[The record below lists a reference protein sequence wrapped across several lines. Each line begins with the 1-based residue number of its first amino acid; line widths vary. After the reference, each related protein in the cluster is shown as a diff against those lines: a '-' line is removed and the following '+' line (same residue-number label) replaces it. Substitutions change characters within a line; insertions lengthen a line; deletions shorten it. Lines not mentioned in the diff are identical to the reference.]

1 LIEKWKQFNKWIAN
15 LPILKHILDWSKRYS
30 LPGFS
35 GVPIYNIL
43 VFIYKEMMRDN
54 ITTRANSVAFS
65 LFLAIFPFIIFLFTL
80 LPYLFAPED
89 FTLFV
94 ENILPESSSFPTSGS
109 YVEILDEYLSSV
121 LPRNANQYLLGII
134 EGIVGIKREGLLS
147 LGFFLAIFFAS
158 SGMLTIMYGFD
169 KSYAESFKNRSYFKK
184 RLVAVSLTIL
194 LSILF
199 IGSFIL
205 LIIGNIILAYLSEEL
220 SLANSSIWLISLI
233 KSLVAIMLLYTGITI
248 IYKYGPS
255 FKKRIP
261 FINPGSILA
270 TVLSIITSFGF
281 SYFINNFG
289 RYNELYGSIGA
300 LIVIM
305 LWLQFNAFVILI
317 GYELIA
323 SIAVNRDLINYEPE
337 S

>member
-1 LIEKWKQFNKWIAN
+1 
-15 LPILKHILDWSKRYS
+15 
-30 LPGFS
+30 
-35 GVPIYNIL
+35 
-43 VFIYKEMMRDN
+43 MMRDN

-80 LPYLFAPED
+80 LPYLFAPDD
-89 FTLFV
+89 FAAFLSR
-94 ENILPESSSFPTSGS
+94 ILPLSGDLPSSGS
-109 YVEILDEYLSSV
+109 YMDILSDYLATV
-121 LPRNANQYLLGII
+121 LPTNANQYLLGII

-169 KSYAESFKNRSYFKK
+169 KSYEESFKNRGYFRK
-184 RLVAVSLTIL
+184 RMVAVSLTVL
-194 LSILF
+194 LSVLF
-199 IGSFIL
+199 IASFML
-205 LIIGNIILAYLSEEL
+205 LIIGNIILAYISERWGLSD
-220 SLANSSIWLISLI
+220 SSIWVISMI

-255 FKKRIP
+255 LRKRIP

-270 TVLSIITSFGF
+270 TILSILTSFAF

-323 SIAVNRDLINYEPE
+323 SIAVNRDLINDK
-337 S
+337 ST

>member
-1 LIEKWKQFNKWIAN
+1 
-15 LPILKHILDWSKRYS
+15 
-30 LPGFS
+30 
-35 GVPIYNIL
+35 
-43 VFIYKEMMRDN
+43 MRDN

-80 LPYLFAPED
+80 LPYLFDPED
-89 FTLFV
+89 FVNFLSS
-94 ENILPESSSFPTSGS
+94 ILPSDSGYTTTGS
-109 YVEILDEYLSSV
+109 YIEILEEYLASV

-134 EGIVGIKREGLLS
+134 DGIVGIKRDGLLS

-158 SGMLTIMYGFD
+158 SGMLTLMLGFD
-169 KSYAESFKNRSYFKK
+169 KSYKESFKTRSYFKK
-184 RLVAVSLTIL
+184 RLVAVSLTML

-199 IGSFIL
+199 IASFFL
-205 LIIGNIILAYLSEEL
+205 LIIGNVILAYISDKLGL
-220 SLANSSIWLISLI
+220 TDSSIWLISFI
-233 KSLVAIMLLYTGITI
+233 KSIAAIMLLYTGITI

-255 FKKRIP
+255 LRKRVP

-270 TVLSIITSFGF
+270 TVLSILTSFGF

-317 GYELIA
+317 GYELMA
-323 SIAVNRDLINYEPE
+323 SIAVNRDLLNYESE
-337 S
+337 E

>member
-1 LIEKWKQFNKWIAN
+1 
-15 LPILKHILDWSKRYS
+15 
-30 LPGFS
+30 
-35 GVPIYNIL
+35 
-43 VFIYKEMMRDN
+43 MMRDN

-89 FTLFV
+89 FSSFLSGILPQSST
-94 ENILPESSSFPTSGS
+94 LPESGS
-109 YVEILDEYLSSV
+109 YIEILSEYLSSI
-121 LPRNANQYLLGII
+121 LPKNANQYLLGII
-134 EGIVGIKREGLLS
+134 EGIIGIKREGLLS

-169 KSYAESFKNRSYFKK
+169 KSYKESFKTRSYLKK
-184 RLVAVSLTIL
+184 RLVAVSLTML

-199 IGSFIL
+199 IASFFL
-205 LIIGNIILAYLSEEL
+205 LIIGNLILAYISERLGLTE
-220 SLANSSIWLISLI
+220 SSIWIISLI
-233 KSLVAIMLLYTGITI
+233 KSITALLLLYTGITI

-255 FKKRIP
+255 LRKRIP

-270 TVLSIITSFGF
+270 TMLSILTSFAF
-281 SYFINNFG
+281 SHFINNFG

-323 SIAVNRDLINYEPE
+323 SIAVNRDLINYKPE
-337 S
+337 

>member
-1 LIEKWKQFNKWIAN
+1 MIRRWKIFKRWFSN
-15 LPILKHILDWSKRYS
+15 LPILKQILDWSKVYS

-35 GVPIYNIL
+35 GVPIYNII
-43 VFIYKEMMRDN
+43 VFIYNETMRDN

-80 LPYLFAPED
+80 LPYLFDPED
-89 FTLFV
+89 FSSLLT
-94 ENILPESSSFPTSGS
+94 NILPSSSGYPSSDS
-109 YVEILDEYLSSV
+109 YIDILEEYLASV
-121 LPRNANQYLLGII
+121 LPTNANQYLLGII
-134 EGIVGIKREGLLS
+134 DGIVGIKRDGLLS
-147 LGFFLAIFFAS
+147 LGFFLAMFFAS

-169 KSYAESFKNRSYFKK
+169 KSYKESFKTRSYMKK
-184 RLVAVSLTIL
+184 RVVAVSLTML

-199 IGSFIL
+199 IASFFL
-205 LIIGNIILAYLSEEL
+205 LIIGNVILAYISEKL
-220 SLANSSIWLISLI
+220 GLAESSVWIISFI
-233 KSLVAIMLLYTGITI
+233 KSIAAIMLLYTGITI

-255 FKKRIP
+255 LRKRIP

-270 TVLSIITSFGF
+270 TLLSILTSFAF

-317 GYELIA
+317 GYELMA
-323 SIAVNRDLINYEPE
+323 SIAVNRDLINYESE
-337 S
+337 

>member
-1 LIEKWKQFNKWIAN
+1 
-15 LPILKHILDWSKRYS
+15 
-30 LPGFS
+30 
-35 GVPIYNIL
+35 
-43 VFIYKEMMRDN
+43 MMRDN

-80 LPYLFAPED
+80 LPYLFEPDD
-89 FTLFV
+89 FALFLS
-94 ENILPESSSFPTSGS
+94 NILPQSGSLPSSGS
-109 YVEILDEYLSSV
+109 YMNILQEYLSNI
-121 LPRNANQYLLGII
+121 LPKNANQYLLGII

-169 KSYAESFKNRSYFKK
+169 KSYEESFKTRSYFKK
-184 RLVAVSLTIL
+184 RLVAVSLTVL
-194 LSILF
+194 LSSLF
-199 IGSFIL
+199 IASFIL
-205 LIIGNIILAYLSEEL
+205 LIIGNLILGYISERLGLTE
-220 SLANSSIWLISLI
+220 SSVWIISLV
-233 KSLVAIMLLYTGITI
+233 KSLSAILLLYTGITI

-255 FKKRIP
+255 LKKRIP

-270 TVLSIITSFGF
+270 TLLSIITSFGF

-323 SIAVNRDLINYEPE
+323 SIAVNRDLINYESE
-337 S
+337 

>member
-1 LIEKWKQFNKWIAN
+1 MI
-15 LPILKHILDWSKRYS
+15 
-30 LPGFS
+30 FS
-35 GVPIYNIL
+35 
-43 VFIYKEMMRDN
+43 
-54 ITTRANSVAFS
+54 T
-65 LFLAIFPFIIFLFTL
+65 FLG
-80 LPYLFAPED
+80 
-89 FTLFV
+89 
-94 ENILPESSSFPTSGS
+94 NILPQSSALPSSGS
-109 YVEILDEYLSSV
+109 YIDILQQYLASV
-121 LPRNANQYLLGII
+121 LPTNANQYLLGII

-169 KSYAESFKNRSYFKK
+169 KSYEESFKTRSYIKK
-184 RLVAVSLTIL
+184 RVVAVSLTML

-199 IGSFIL
+199 IASFFL
-205 LIIGNIILAYLSEEL
+205 LIIGNLILAYISDRLGL
-220 SLANSSIWLISLI
+220 TDSSVWIISLV
-233 KSLVAIMLLYTGITI
+233 KSISAILLLYTGITI

-255 FKKRIP
+255 LKKRIP

-270 TVLSIITSFGF
+270 TLLSILTSFAF

-323 SIAVNRDLINYEPE
+323 SIAVNRDLINYKREQ
-337 S
+337 

>member
-1 LIEKWKQFNKWIAN
+1 M
-15 LPILKHILDWSKRYS
+15 PILKQILDWSKVYS

-80 LPYLFAPED
+80 LPYLFDPED
-89 FTLFV
+89 FSSFFAS
-94 ENILPESSSFPTSGS
+94 ILPQSTSLPSSGT
-109 YVEILDEYLSSV
+109 YMDVLQEYLASV

-134 EGIVGIKREGLLS
+134 DGIVGIKREGLLS
-147 LGFFLAIFFAS
+147 LGFVLAIFFAS

-169 KSYAESFKNRSYFKK
+169 KSYEESFKTRGYFKK
-184 RLVAVSLTIL
+184 RLVAVSLTML
-194 LSILF
+194 LSILL
-199 IGSFIL
+199 IASFFL
-205 LIIGNIILAYLSEEL
+205 LIIGNLIMAYISE
-220 SLANSSIWLISLI
+220 SLGLTNSSIWVL
-233 KSLVAIMLLYTGITI
+233 SLVKSVAAVMLLYTGITI
-248 IYKYGPS
+248 IYKYGPTL
-255 FKKRIP
+255 KKRIP

-270 TVLSIITSFGF
+270 TILSILTSFAF

-317 GYELIA
+317 GYELNA
-323 SIAVNRDLINYEPE
+323 SIAVNRDLINNKPE
-337 S
+337 T

>member
-1 LIEKWKQFNKWIAN
+1 MIEKWEQLKKWIAN
-15 LPILKHILDWSKRYS
+15 LPILKHILDWSKVYS

-80 LPYLFAPED
+80 LPYLFAPDD
-89 FTLFV
+89 FTHFV
-94 ENILPESSSFPTSGS
+94 ENILPQSNALPSSGS
-109 YVEILDEYLSSV
+109 YIDILDEYLSSV
-121 LPRNANQYLLGII
+121 LPRNANEYLLGVI
-134 EGIVGIKREGLLS
+134 ESIVGIKREGLLS

-169 KSYAESFKNRSYFKK
+169 KSYEESFKDRSYLKK

-205 LIIGNIILAYLSEEL
+205 LIIGNIIIAYISERLALT
-220 SLANSSIWLISLI
+220 NSSIWIITLI
-233 KSLVAIMLLYTGITI
+233 KSLAAIMLLYTGITI
-248 IYKYGPS
+248 IYKYGPQL
-255 FKKRIP
+255 KKRIP

-270 TVLSIITSFGF
+270 TILSILTSFGF

-300 LIVIM
+300 LVVIM

-323 SIAVNRDLINYEPE
+323 SIAVNRDLINYKPD

>member
-1 LIEKWKQFNKWIAN
+1 MKQLKIWISN
-15 LPILKHILDWSKRYS
+15 LPILKQFLDWTKVYS
-30 LPGFS
+30 FPGFS
-35 GVPIYNIL
+35 GVPIYNII

-89 FTLFV
+89 FTSFLAGILPKS
-94 ENILPESSSFPTSGS
+94 EALPESGSYIDILSEYLSNILPK
-109 YVEILDEYLSSV
+109 
-121 LPRNANQYLLGII
+121 NANEYLLGVI
-134 EGIVGIKREGLLS
+134 EGIIGIKREGLLS

-158 SGMLTIMYGFD
+158 SGMLTLMSGFD
-169 KSYAESFKNRSYFKK
+169 KSYEESYKTRSYFKK
-184 RLVAVSLTIL
+184 RVVAFSLTML

-199 IGSFIL
+199 IASFIF
-205 LIIGNIILAYLSEEL
+205 LIIGNLILAYISERMGL
-220 SLANSSIWLISLI
+220 TNSSIWLITLV
-233 KSLVAIMLLYTGITI
+233 KSVAAVLLLYTGITL
-248 IYKYGPS
+248 IYKYGPTL
-255 FKKRIP
+255 KKRIP

-270 TVLSIITSFGF
+270 TVLSIITSIGF

-323 SIAVNRDLINYEPE
+323 SIAVNRDLINDRED
-337 S
+337 

>member
-1 LIEKWKQFNKWIAN
+1 MIEKWKQFRHWVSN
-15 LPILKHILDWSKRYS
+15 LPILKQILDWSKVYS

-43 VFIYKEMMRDN
+43 VFIYKETMRDN

-80 LPYLFAPED
+80 LPYLFEPAD
-89 FTLFV
+89 FSTFLGK
-94 ENILPESSSFPTSGS
+94 ILPQSDNLPTSGT
-109 YVEILDEYLSSV
+109 YMEILEEYLSSV
-121 LPRNANQYLLGII
+121 LPTTANKYLLEII
-134 EGIVGIKREGLLS
+134 EGIIGIKREGLLS

-158 SGMLTIMYGFD
+158 SGMLTLMYGFD
-169 KSYAESFKNRSYFKK
+169 KSYEESYKTRSYFKK
-184 RLVAVSLTIL
+184 RLVAANLTIL
-194 LSILF
+194 LSVLF

-205 LIIGNIILAYLSEEL
+205 LIIGNIILAYISERFA
-220 SLANSSIWLISLI
+220 LANSSIWFFTMV
-233 KSLVAIMLLYTGITI
+233 KSLAAIALLYTGITI
-248 IYKYGPS
+248 IYKFGPS
-255 FKKRIP
+255 LKKRIK

-270 TVLSIITSFGF
+270 TILSIITSLGF

-300 LIVIM
+300 LVVIM

-317 GYELIA
+317 GYELNA
-323 SIAVNRDLINYEPE
+323 SIAVNRDLINYE
-337 S
+337 SN

>member
-1 LIEKWKQFNKWIAN
+1 MIKKWQQFKVWISN
-15 LPILKHILDWSKRYS
+15 LPILKQILDWSKVYS

-65 LFLAIFPFIIFLFTL
+65 LFLAVFPFIIFLFTL
-80 LPYLFAPED
+80 LPYLFEPDD
-89 FTLFV
+89 FSLFLA
-94 ENILPESSSFPTSGS
+94 NILPESASLPASNS
-109 YVEILDEYLSSV
+109 YIDILQEYLSSV
-121 LPRNANQYLLGII
+121 LPNNANQFLLGII
-134 EGIVGIKREGLLS
+134 DGIVGIKREGLLS

-158 SGMLTIMYGFD
+158 SGMLTIMHGFD
-169 KSYAESFKNRSYFKK
+169 KSYEESFKTRNYFRK
-184 RLVAVSLTIL
+184 RMVAVSLTVL
-194 LSILF
+194 LSSLF
-199 IGSFIL
+199 IASFIL
-205 LIIGNIILAYLSEEL
+205 LIIGNLILGYISERL
-220 SLANSSIWLISLI
+220 GLTSSSIWMISLV
-233 KSLVAIMLLYTGITI
+233 KSLAALMLLYTGITI

-255 FKKRIP
+255 LRKRIP

-270 TVLSIITSFGF
+270 TILSILTSFGF

-323 SIAVNRDLINYEPE
+323 SIAVNRDLISYKPE
-337 S
+337 K

>member
-1 LIEKWKQFNKWIAN
+1 
-15 LPILKHILDWSKRYS
+15 
-30 LPGFS
+30 
-35 GVPIYNIL
+35 
-43 VFIYKEMMRDN
+43 MMRDK

-65 LFLAIFPFIIFLFTL
+65 LFLAIFPFIMFLFTL
-80 LPYLFAPED
+80 LPYLFTPD
-89 FTLFV
+89 DLTSFLG
-94 ENILPESSSFPTSGS
+94 NILPDSHSIPSSGS
-109 YVEILDEYLSSV
+109 YLDILQEYLSSV
-121 LPRNANQYLLGII
+121 LPENANQYLLGII

-158 SGMLTIMYGFD
+158 SGMLTIMSGFD
-169 KSYAESFKNRSYFKK
+169 KSYKESFKRRGYFKK
-184 RLVAVSLTIL
+184 RYVAVSLTLL

-199 IGSFIL
+199 IISFFL
-205 LIIGNIILAYLSEEL
+205 LIIGNLILAYISEKL
-220 SLANSSIWLISLI
+220 GLTSSSIWII
-233 KSLVAIMLLYTGITI
+233 TFVKSIAAAMLLYTGITI

-255 FKKRIP
+255 LKKRIP

-270 TVLSIITSFGF
+270 TILSILTSFGF

-317 GYELIA
+317 GYELNA
-323 SIAVNRDLINYEPE
+323 SIAVNRDLITVNKE
-337 S
+337 

>member
-1 LIEKWKQFNKWIAN
+1 
-15 LPILKHILDWSKRYS
+15 
-30 LPGFS
+30 
-35 GVPIYNIL
+35 
-43 VFIYKEMMRDN
+43 MMRDN

-89 FTLFV
+89 FSTFLG
-94 ENILPESSSFPTSGS
+94 NILPQSSSLPATGS
-109 YVEILDEYLSSV
+109 YVDILQEYLSSV
-121 LPRNANQYLLGII
+121 LPTNANQYLLGII

-169 KSYAESFKNRSYFKK
+169 KSYEESFKTRGYFKK
-184 RLVAVSLTIL
+184 RLVAVSLTVL
-194 LSILF
+194 LSVLF
-199 IGSFIL
+199 IASFIF
-205 LIIGNIILAYLSEEL
+205 LIIGNLILGYISERL
-220 SLANSSIWLISLI
+220 GLANSSVWMISLM
-233 KSLVAIMLLYTGITI
+233 KSISAVMLLYVGITI
-248 IYKYGPS
+248 IYKYGPTL
-255 FKKRIP
+255 KKRIP

-270 TVLSIITSFGF
+270 TVLSILTSFAF

-323 SIAVNRDLINYEPE
+323 SIAVNRDLINYKPE
-337 S
+337 E